1 MDTTPRIDDEVIES
15 TAGEIAAELA
25 RRGIDPTRPVF
36 VRLEPEDRLIRGRQ
50 GVRARVEAEGFS
62 DDGIDQLIGEAR
74 REANRMM
81 REKPQ
86 P

>member
-1 MDTTPRIDDEVIES
+1 MTPRIDDEVIES

-25 RRGIDPTRPVF
+25 RRGIDPTRPVY
-36 VRLEPEDRLIRGRQ
+36 VRLEPEDRLTRGRQ
-50 GVRARVEAEGFS
+50 EVRARVEAEGFS
-62 DDGIDQLIGEAR
+62 DDEIDQLIGEAR
-74 REANRMM
+74 REANETM

>member
-1 MDTTPRIDDEVIES
+1 MTPRIDDEVIES

-25 RRGIDPTRPVF
+25 RRGIDPTRPVY
-36 VRLEPEDRLIRGRQ
+36 VRLEPDDRLIHGRQ
-50 GVRARVEAEGFS
+50 ELRARIGADGVS
-62 DDGIDQLIGEAR
+62 DDEIDQLIDEAR
-74 REANRMM
+74 REANEIM